1 MFAFLITGLGFVSL
15 FFIFNAIDNRRVSN
29 SILLTIGLFILLFG
43 LVSIWALDDLNTKI
57 IYYGFIG
64 ARVFVILI
72 GVALILNGL
81 VVIKKE
87 GRTLPNI
94 LSLAFGLVLI
104 IFISI
109 TFTERFLAAPS
120 IQRIYAA
127 FILIVGYYIFIF
139 FNCFISAMIYQ
150 LNRPRLNQDFIIV
163 LGCGLNGDK
172 VTPLLASR
180 LNTAKR
186 FYLKQKH
193 RTTPPLIIVSG
204 GQGPDELVAE
214 ATAMKHYLIEQGIP
228 EKHLI
233 IEDKSTTTEE
243 NLRFS
248 KKIMDG
254 LKDTYSSIFVTNNY
268 HTFRAGIFAKRVH
281 LDSGGI
287 GAHTAPYYLP
297 TAFVRE
303 YIAILM
309 LHKWL
314 HLCVTILLIAL
325 LIFA

>member
-1 MFAFLITGLGFVSL
+1 MWVEDDING
-15 FFIFNAIDNRRVSN
+15 D
-29 SILLTIGLFILLFG
+29 
-43 LVSIWALDDLNTKI
+43 AL
-57 IYYGFIG
+57 YYGYLVG
-64 ARVFVILI
+64 RLFVILI
-72 GVALILNGL
+72 GLALILNGL

-94 LSLAFGLVLI
+94 LSLAFGIVLCL
-104 IFISI
+104 FVSL
-109 TFTERFLAAPS
+109 TFTDGFL
-120 IQRIYAA
+120 QFE
-127 FILIVGYYIFIF
+127 FIKKVYLVFIVIVGYYIFIF
-139 FNCFISAMIYQ
+139 VNCVISAALYQ

-180 LNTAKR
+180 LNRALS

-193 RTTPPLIIVSG
+193 RTTAPRIILSG
-204 GQGPDELVAE
+204 GQGADEIVAE
-214 ATAMKHYLIEQGIP
+214 AFAMKNYLLSKGVPEQ
-228 EKHLI
+228 HLLL
-233 IEDKSTTTEE
+233 EDKSTTTAE
-243 NLRFS
+243 NMRFS

-268 HTFRAGIFAKRVH
+268 HTFRAGIFAKRAH

-303 YIAILM
+303 YVAILM
-309 LHKWL
+309 LHKWI
-314 HLCVTILLIAL
+314 HLSVTVILLG
-325 LIFA
+325 LIIIM

>member
-43 LVSIWALDDLNTKI
+43 LVSIWTLDDLNTKI

-94 LSLAFGLVLI
+94 L
-104 IFISI
+104 
-109 TFTERFLAAPS
+109 LAAPS

-314 HLCVTILLIAL
+314 HICVTILLIAL